1 MIIKSVEQL
10 KRYLAD
16 GGDPETV
23 QIELDP
29 VGRIPKNIERIV
41 YDKTVLQIYYVR
53 DGNGGRMRRKVR
65 FIKEG

>member
-16 GGDPETV
+16 GGDPEAV

-29 VGRIPKNIERIV
+29 VGGIPKNVEFIV
-41 YDKTVLQIYYVR
+41 CDKKVQQVYYVR
-53 DGNGGRMRRKVR
+53 TGSGYRRMVI
-65 FIKEG
+65 FKEG

>member
-16 GGDPETV
+16 GGDPEAV

-29 VGRIPKNIERIV
+29 VGRIPKNVETIV
-41 YDKTVLQIYYVR
+41 YDKKVVQVYYVR
-53 DGNGGRMRRKVR
+53 EGSVYRRKVI
-65 FIKEG
+65 FKEG